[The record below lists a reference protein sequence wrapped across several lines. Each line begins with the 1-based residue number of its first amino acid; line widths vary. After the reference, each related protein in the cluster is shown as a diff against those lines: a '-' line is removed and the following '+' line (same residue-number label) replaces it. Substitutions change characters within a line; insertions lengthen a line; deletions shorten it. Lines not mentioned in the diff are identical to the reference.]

1 MDGKT
6 AQETG
11 ICISYSRHNFPVDE
25 APRGALRR
33 IFRSPGCPPT
43 KKPHPPKETGLAMS
57 QGREKTGL
65 PLNGRGSDLGRW
77 KGSLHAPN
85 GCLCPAITGRNRRF
99 SEHVWNGSSR
109 RSLAARIDSFEISK
123 DIFYLTSEP
132 VEDGAHVLDPFDHPF
147 PFELD
152 AVGVVNDVPEATVR
166 LHL

>member
-1 MDGKT
+1 
-6 AQETG
+6 
-11 ICISYSRHNFPVDE
+11 
-25 APRGALRR
+25 
-33 IFRSPGCPPT
+33 
-43 KKPHPPKETGLAMS
+43 MS